1 MILSFKKISF
11 FCFLFVSLSAQDQAY
26 MGDLSFN
33 YSGTA
38 NNSFTSIMGD
48 SIRTTI
54 AYNQVNGDSSYFLFA
69 AITQQDSNEFDL
81 FLTAL
86 RDTVF
91 PLQSRS
97 WNIPGEGEEDNPLSL
112 EAVLVLMPG
121 LDSSFVLNFFNTF
134 SDTSEN
140 QGSDELFAEIFNS
153 LSDQMYLGLQGNIVV
168 EILEDSTIEG
178 NFNSTLFK
186 PAFHI
191 PPHFITIGDG
201 QFSFNRLINTPALG
215 IENTPESQSF
225 YLIKAYPNPF
235 NPIVNLEFMVELE
248 ETISLKIY
256 DLKGQLATS
265 VFEGNIKPGLQRLQW
280 NATRFSSG
288 IYFSVFKSQSR
299 TITKK
304 IILNK

>member
-168 EILEDSTIEG
+168 EILEDSTIAG

>member
-1 MILSFKKISF
+1 MILSFKKIIF
-11 FCFLFVSLSAQDQAY
+11 FCFLFVSLSSQDQAY

-33 YSGTA
+33 YNGTTS
-38 NNSFTSIMGD
+38 NYFSSIMGD
-48 SIRTTI
+48 SNRTTI
-54 AYNQVNGDSSYFLFA
+54 AYNQDNGDSSYFLFA

-97 WNIPGEGEEDNPLSL
+97 WSIPGEGEESNPLSL

-121 LDSSFVLNFFNTF
+121 LDSSFVLNFLNTF
-134 SDTSEN
+134 SDTSGD

-153 LSDQMYLGLQGNIVV
+153 LSDQMYLGLQGDIDIQ
-168 EILEDSTIEG
+168 ILQDSTIIG

-201 QFSFNRLINTPALG
+201 QFSFNRLINTPALE
-215 IENTPESQSF
+215 IEDLPKPKSF
-225 YLIKAYPNPF
+225 YLVKAYPNPF
-235 NPIVNLEFMVELE
+235 NPIVNLEFMVELRS
-248 ETISLKIY
+248 TISLKIY
-256 DLKGQLATS
+256 DLKGKLVTS
-265 VFEGNIKPGLQRLQW
+265 VFEGNLNPGIQRLQW
-280 NATRFSSG
+280 DATKFSSG
-288 IYFSVFKSQSR
+288 IYFSVLKKGSL
-299 TITKK
+299 TLTKK

>member
-1 MILSFKKISF
+1 MISSFKKIMF
-11 FCFLFVSLSAQDQAY
+11 FCFLFVSLSSQDQAY

-33 YSGTA
+33 YNGT
-38 NNSFTSIMGD
+38 TSNYFSSMMGD
-48 SIRTTI
+48 SMRTTI
-54 AYNQVNGDSSYFLFA
+54 AYNQDNGDSSYFLFA

-86 RDTVF
+86 RDTTF

-97 WNIPGEGEEDNPLSL
+97 WSIPGEGEESNPLSL

-121 LDSSFVLNFFNTF
+121 LDSSFVLNFLNTF
-134 SDTSEN
+134 SDTSGD

-153 LSDQMYLGLQGNIVV
+153 LSDQMYLGLQGDIDIQ
-168 EILEDSTIEG
+168 ILEDSTIAG

-201 QFSFNRLINTPALG
+201 QFSFNRLINTPVLK
-215 IENTPESQSF
+215 IKNTPEPQSF

-235 NPIVNLEFMVELE
+235 NPIVNLEFMVELGSP
-248 ETISLKIY
+248 ISLKIF
-256 DLKGQLATS
+256 DLKGRLVSS
-265 VFEGNIKPGLQRLQW
+265 VFEGKLNPGLQKLQW
-280 NATRFSSG
+280 DAAKFSSG
-288 IYFSVFKSQSR
+288 IYFLVLKNGSH
-299 TITKK
+299 TLTKK

>member
-1 MILSFKKISF
+1 MILPFKKNSF
-11 FCFLFVSLSAQDQAY
+11 FFFLFVSLSAQDQAY

-48 SIRTTI
+48 SMRTTI
-54 AYNQVNGDSSYFLFA
+54 AYNQDNGDSSYFLFA

-134 SDTSEN
+134 SDTSGN

-265 VFEGNIKPGLQRLQW
+265 VFEGNIKPGLQRLHW

>member
-1 MILSFKKISF
+1 MISSFKKIIF
-11 FCFLFVSLSAQDQAY
+11 LCFLFVSLSSQDQSY
-26 MGDLSFN
+26 IGNLSFN

-38 NNSFTSIMGD
+38 SNYFSSIMGD
-48 SIRTTI
+48 SMMTTI
-54 AYNQVNGDSSYFLFA
+54 AYNQDNGDSSYFLLA

-97 WNIPGEGEEDNPLSL
+97 WSIPGEGEENNPLSL

-134 SDTSEN
+134 SDTSGD
-140 QGSDELFAEIFNS
+140 QSPDELFTEIFNS
-153 LSDQMYLGLQGNIVV
+153 LSDQMYLGLQGDLDIQ
-168 EILEDSTIEG
+168 ILEDSTIVG
-178 NFNSTLFK
+178 SFNSTLFK

-201 QFSFNRLINTPALG
+201 QFSFNRLNTPTLQ
-215 IENTPESQSF
+215 IENIPKIESF

-235 NPIVNLEFMVELE
+235 NPIVNLEIMVELKSN
-248 ETISLKIY
+248 ISLKIY
-256 DLKGQLATS
+256 NLKGQLMTS
-265 VFEGNIKPGLQRLQW
+265 VFEGNLNPGLKRLQW
-280 NATRFSSG
+280 DATKFSSG
-288 IYFSVFKSQSR
+288 IYFSVLKNSSR
-299 TITKK
+299 SITKK